1 MTNYDHEIPYK
12 VLKQY
17 WGYDE
22 FLPWQKEAVECVMTC
37 RDSVTVL
44 PTGGGKSLCF
54 QLPAMCLPG
63 MALVVSPLISLMKDQ
78 VDSLKNAGVSA
89 AFINSSMSA
98 AEHYSCLSDIRQNK
112 VKLLYIAPERLVM
125 DSFIELLKTTKL
137 SFIAIDE
144 AHCISMWGHD
154 FRPEYRQLKTLKN
167 VFPDI
172 NIHSYTATATELVCQ
187 DICKELQLTAPLIL
201 TGSFDRPNLIY
212 RIKHRDNVFNQIC
225 SVIANHK
232 TESGIIYCIRRTDV
246 DNLCLRLNQKGYNA
260 LPYHAGI
267 SDQDRKKNQEAFI
280 NDRVDVIVATVAF
293 GMGIN
298 KSNVRYVIHAGMPK
312 SLEHYQQETGRA
324 GRDGLESECCLFFAY
339 SDFMTWQKIIGDLDS
354 EAGRIASKKLKE
366 MYDFCINTSC
376 RHQAIVSYFGQK
388 LDTQNCGACDICI
401 EEPDL
406 MEDALVI
413 AQKIISC
420 IVRLKNS
427 GREAMSASSFGS
439 AYIGRVLTGSKDQRI
454 LQAGHDSLSTWGI
467 LASEGKQ
474 NIRIWIEQL
483 VMQGYLKRDEEYK
496 TISVSENG
504 WRIIKDNEIPRLTKP
519 LPIHQEQPKTQL
531 TVARGATS
539 SWEGVD
545 NELFN
550 ALRVLRKNLA
560 EKQNVPAYIVFSDAS
575 LKDMALRRPSNLNE
589 FLHITG
595 VGQKKWE
602 SYGDVFVKAIVDY
615 CTTNSI
621 EMDTMPA
628 PIVVK
633 QTKDSSLSA
642 VKFHAFELF
651 SQGCS
656 VEEAAARVCRAT
668 STVFGYLEEYIQQEK
683 ITHPAPWVD
692 EKTFLMILEAMDQV
706 GADRLRPIFDL
717 LNGEIP
723 YELIRISR
731 ACVQ

>member
-1 MTNYDHEIPYK
+1 MINYDNDLLYR
-12 VLKQY
+12 VLRQY

-22 FLPWQKEAVECVMTC
+22 FLTWQKEAVECVLTC

-54 QLPAMCLPG
+54 QLPAMCIPG

-78 VDSLKNAGVSA
+78 VDSLKDAGIPA
-89 AFINSSMSA
+89 AFINSSMSS

-112 VKLLYIAPERLVM
+112 IKILYIAPERLVM
-125 DSFIELLKTTKL
+125 NSFIELLKAIKL

-154 FRPEYRQLKTLKN
+154 FRPEYRQLKGLKN
-167 VFPDI
+167 VFPNI

-187 DICKELQLTAPLIL
+187 DICKELQLTAPMIL
-201 TGSFDRPNLIY
+201 TGSFDRPNLVY
-212 RIKHRDNVFNQIC
+212 RVKHRDNVFNQIC

-246 DNLCLRLNQKGYNA
+246 DNLCSRLNQKGYNA
-260 LPYHAGI
+260 LAYHAGI

-280 NDRVDVIVATVAF
+280 NDRVDIIVATVAF

-324 GRDGLESECCLFFAY
+324 GRDGLESECCLFFTY
-339 SDFMTWQKIIGDLDS
+339 SDLMTWQKIIGDLDS
-354 EAGRIASKKLKE
+354 EAGKIASKKLKE
-366 MYDFCINTSC
+366 MYDFCISTSC
-376 RHQAIVSYFGQK
+376 RHQAIVSYFSQK
-388 LDTQNCGACDICI
+388 LDTQSCGACDICL
-401 EEPDL
+401 EEPEL

-427 GREAMSASSFGS
+427 GREAMGASSFGS

-454 LQAGHDSLSTWGI
+454 LQAGHDRLSTWGI

-483 VMQGYLKRDEEYK
+483 VLQEYLKRDDEYK
-496 TISVSENG
+496 TISVSEKG
-504 WRIIKDNEIPRLTKP
+504 WGVIKNNETPRLTKS
-519 LPIHQEQPKTQL
+519 LQIHPEQPKPQL
-531 TVARGATS
+531 TA
-539 SWEGVD
+539 WEGVD
-545 NELFN
+545 NGLFN
-550 ALRVLRKNLA
+550 ALRILRKNLA

-589 FLHITG
+589 FLHVTG

-602 SYGDVFVKAIVDY
+602 TYGDTFVKTIVDY
-615 CTTNSI
+615 CTANSI
-621 EMDTMPA
+621 GMDTMPA
-628 PIVVK
+628 PVVIR
-633 QTKDSSLSA
+633 QVKDSPLSA
-642 VKFHAFELF
+642 VKLHAFELF
-651 SQGCS
+651 SQGCTIDE
-656 VEEAAARVCRAT
+656 VATKVCRAT

-683 ITHPAPWVD
+683 LTHPAPWVD
-692 EKTFLMILEAMDQV
+692 DKTFMLVLKAMDEV
-706 GADRLRPIFDL
+706 GADRLKPIFDS

-723 YELIRISR
+723 YDLIRISR
-731 ACVQ
+731 ACAI